1 MCLYRKI
8 FAFIMMK
15 LSKWAQEIGITYH
28 AAWKMYKAGKIPY
41 KTEQLPT
48 GTIIVYPKMKLKAQK
63 AVLYARVSS
72 RDQKEDLERQL
83 NRLRDF
89 AAANNYPIIKEIKE
103 IGSALNGRR
112 KKLLNVLQNP
122 QVTLIISEHKDRL
135 TRFGYEYLET
145 ALQATGRKILILNEE
160 ECKDDLVQDMLDV
173 LTSFCGRLYDRR
185 SARLRARRA
194 MKAVEKC

>member
-1 MCLYRKI
+1 MKI
-8 FAFIMMK
+8 LAFILMK
-15 LSKWAQEIGITYH
+15 LSQWAQEIGITYH
-28 AAWKMYKAGKIPY
+28 AAWKMYKAGKIPH

-48 GTIIVYPKMKLKAQK
+48 GTIIIYPKKERKEQK

-72 RDQKEDLERQL
+72 RDQTEDLRRQL

-89 AAANNYPIIKEIKE
+89 AAANNYPVIKEIME
-103 IGSALNGRR
+103 VGSALNGRR
-112 KKLLNVLQNP
+112 RKLLNILQNP
-122 QVTLIISEHKDRL
+122 QMTIIVAEHKDRL
-135 TRFGYEYLET
+135 TRFGYEYLDT

-173 LTSFCGRLYDRR
+173 LTSFCGRLYGRR
-185 SARLRARRA
+185 SARLRAKRA

>member
-1 MCLYRKI
+1 
-8 FAFIMMK
+8 MK

-48 GTIIVYPKMKLKAQK
+48 GTIIVYPNKERKGQK

-103 IGSALNGRR
+103 IGSGLTGRR
-112 KKLLNVLQNP
+112 KKLLKVLQNP
-122 QVTLIISEHKDRL
+122 QMAIIISEHKDRL
-135 TRFGYEYLET
+135 TRFGYDYLET
-145 ALQATGRKILILNEE
+145 ALRATGRKILILNEE
-160 ECKDDLVQDMLDV
+160 ECKDDLEQDMLNV
-173 LTSFCGRLYDRR
+173 LTSLCGRLYGRR

>member
-1 MCLYRKI
+1 
-8 FAFIMMK
+8 MK
-15 LSKWAQEIGITYH
+15 LSQWAQEIGITYH

-48 GTIIVYPKMKLKAQK
+48 GTIIVYPRTKKKTQK

-72 RDQKEDLERQL
+72 REQKNDLERQL

-89 AAANNYPIIKEIKE
+89 AAANNYPIIQEIKE

-112 KKLLNVLQNP
+112 KKLLDILKTP
-122 QVTLIISEHKDRL
+122 QMTLIISEHKDRL
-135 TRFGYEYLET
+135 TRFGYEYLDT
-145 ALQATGRKILILNEE
+145 ALRATGRQILILNEG

-173 LTSFCGRLYDRR
+173 LTSFCGRLYGRR

>member
-1 MCLYRKI
+1 
-8 FAFIMMK
+8 MK
-15 LSKWAQEIGITYH
+15 LSKWAQEIGITSH

-41 KTEQLPT
+41 QTEQLPT
-48 GTIIVYPKMKLKAQK
+48 GTIIIYPNKKIKTQK

-89 AAANNYPIIKEIKE
+89 AAANNYLIIKEVKE

-122 QVTLIISEHKDRL
+122 QMTLIISEHKDRL
-135 TRFGYEYLET
+135 TRFGYDYLET

-160 ECKDDLVQDMLDV
+160 ECQDDLVQDMLDI
-173 LTSFCGRLYDRR
+173 LTSFCGRLYGRR

>member
-1 MCLYRKI
+1 
-8 FAFIMMK
+8 MMK
-15 LSKWAQEIGITYH
+15 LSKWAKEIGITYH

-48 GTIIVYPKMKLKAQK
+48 GTIIVYPKRKREGQK

-89 AAANNYPIIKEIKE
+89 AAANNYPIVKEIKE

-122 QVTLIISEHKDRL
+122 QVAIIIAEHKDRL
-135 TRFGYEYLET
+135 TRFGYAYLEA
-145 ALQATGRKILILNEE
+145 ALQTTGRKIIILNEE

-173 LTSFCGRLYDRR
+173 LTSFCGRLYGRR
-185 SARLRARRA
+185 SARLRAKRA

>member
-1 MCLYRKI
+1 
-8 FAFIMMK
+8 MK

-28 AAWKMYKAGKIPY
+28 AAWRMYKAGKIPY
-41 KTEQLPT
+41 ETEQLPT
-48 GTIIVYPKMKLKAQK
+48 GTIIIYPKRKKEGQK

-103 IGSALNGRR
+103 IGSGLDGRR
-112 KKLLNVLQNP
+112 KKLLNILQNP
-122 QVTLIISEHKDRL
+122 QMTIIIAEHKDRL
-135 TRFGYEYLET
+135 TRFGYDYLE
-145 ALQATGRKILILNEE
+145 ASLQPTGRKVIILNEE

-173 LTSFCGRLYDRR
+173 LTSFCGHLYGRR
-185 SARLRARRA
+185 SARLRAKRA

>member
-1 MCLYRKI
+1 
-8 FAFIMMK
+8 MK
-15 LSKWAQEIGITYH
+15 LSQWAQEIGITYH
-28 AAWKMYKAGKIPY
+28 AAWKMYKAGKIPH

-48 GTIIVYPKMKLKAQK
+48 GTIIIYPKKERKEQK

-72 RDQKEDLERQL
+72 RDQTEDLRRQL

-89 AAANNYPIIKEIKE
+89 AAANNYPVIKEIME
-103 IGSALNGRR
+103 VGSALNGRR
-112 KKLLNVLQNP
+112 RKLLNILQNP
-122 QVTLIISEHKDRL
+122 QMTIIVAEHKDRL
-135 TRFGYEYLET
+135 TRFGYEYLDT

-173 LTSFCGRLYDRR
+173 LTSFCGRLYGRR
-185 SARLRARRA
+185 SARLRAKRA